1 METGQLVKEFTNTA
15 FKVLVSGWWM
25 AARPWD
31 VEARAQI
38 ELLTR
43 LGAELGQRAVIV
55 AWPRR
60 ASTRLE
66 ADLPTI
72 PTAGGTDSWGRLLFE
87 QVGLP
92 RAAARLRPEAVLVPY
107 ASAPLASQSPIAAT
121 IESHPPVRARGLDRL
136 RAAAAKAGLSGAW
149 RLLQL
154 ADAPS
159 QAAGSGDLARV
170 SPAVPTTF
178 RPAPADDDA
187 ARRRDCGM
195 PPSYV
200 LALGA
205 SMRDVRHLLA
215 AWSWMAPSLGEE
227 VRLAIGPLGPE
238 AATAAA
244 AARDLGQEASVIV
257 FERLPWDGLPAV
269 LRGASCLLVGES
281 PASWQV
287 LRWSLACGLPVAGVS
302 SDAAQAILG
311 EAGFLVP
318 PGDARA
324 LGAAS
329 LSLLVDDEGLARRL
343 KETGLARAASYHQ
356 AWGDGRLAAALS
368 ARI

>member
-1 METGQLVKEFTNTA
+1 
-15 FKVLVSGWWM
+15 M

-31 VEARAQI
+31 VEAQAQF

-43 LGAELGQRAVIV
+43 LAAELGPHAVIV

-60 ASTRLE
+60 TSNRLD
-66 ADLPTI
+66 ADLPRL
-72 PTAGGTDSWGRLLFE
+72 PTSGGTDSWGRLLFE

-107 ASAPLASQSPIAAT
+107 ASAPLASQSPIAAM
-121 IESHPPVRARGLDRL
+121 IDSQPPVRARGLDRL
-136 RAAAAKAGLSGAW
+136 RGAAAKAGLSGAW
-149 RLLQL
+149 RLLQW
-154 ADAPS
+154 ADEPPR
-159 QAAGSGDLARV
+159 AAGSRGLSRV
-170 SPAVPTTF
+170 SPAVLTTF
-178 RPAPADDDA
+178 RPTPADDDA
-187 ARRRDCGM
+187 ARRQEGGM

-200 LALGA
+200 LALGP
-205 SMRDVRHLLA
+205 SIRDVRHLLA

-227 VRLAIGPLGPE
+227 VKLAIGPLGPE
-238 AATAAA
+238 APTAAA

-257 FERLPWDGLPAV
+257 FERLPWEGLPAV

-302 SDAAQAILG
+302 SHAAQAVLG

-329 LSLLVDDEGLARRL
+329 LSLLVDDDGLARRL
-343 KETGLARAASYHQ
+343 KEAGLARAAGYHQ

-368 ARI
+368 VRI

>member
-1 METGQLVKEFTNTA
+1 MKEFTNKS

-31 VEARAQI
+31 VEARAQF

-43 LGAELGQRAVIV
+43 LAAELGPHAVIV

-60 ASTRLE
+60 TSNRLE
-66 ADLPTI
+66 ADLPRL
-72 PTAGGTDSWGRLLFE
+72 PTLGGTDSWGRLLFE

-107 ASAPLASQSPIAAT
+107 ASAPLASASPIAAM
-121 IESHPPVRARGLDRL
+121 IDSQPPVRAKGLDRL

-149 RLLQL
+149 RLLQW
-154 ADAPS
+154 ADEPPRAV
-159 QAAGSGDLARV
+159 GSRDRARV
-170 SPAVPTTF
+170 SPAIPRTF
-178 RPAPADDDA
+178 RPTPSDDDDA
-187 ARRRDCGM
+187 RKRDCGM

-215 AWSWMAPSLGEE
+215 AWSWMASSLGEE
-227 VRLAIGPLGPE
+227 VKLAIGPLGPE

-244 AARDLGQEASVIV
+244 AARDLGQEASSVIV
-257 FERLPWDGLPAV
+257 FERLPWESLPAV
-269 LRGASCLLVGES
+269 LRGASCLLVGER

-302 SDAAQAILG
+302 GGAAQAVLG

-324 LGAAS
+324 LAAAS
-329 LSLLVDDEGLARRL
+329 LSLLVDHDGLARRL
-343 KETGLARAASYHQ
+343 KEAGLARAAGYHQ

-368 ARI
+368 VRI